1 MVPSLVDRR
10 DYPTLREAV
19 YLNQASLGL
28 IGSPAVNAMHDLLDR
43 VVRHGNLHMSDEEEV
58 AFLDGLRERA
68 ARLLAV
74 DGSRVAILS
83 SASELL
89 GQAPFL
95 LSPPPGS
102 KVVAVASDFPAI
114 TRPWLR
120 LSGRGECLVEF
131 VEDRPE
137 SDLTADLIA
146 RIDDRT
152 SVVAVGWVQ
161 YATGTVI
168 DVPRLRAA
176 TAAAGARLVLDA
188 TQGAGAMRCD
198 AGAWGADLVVSSGYK
213 WLGGHGGV
221 ALGALAPDVV
231 AQTPALPGWMGAP
244 SPFAFDARRMPLAED
259 ARRFTQSTMSY
270 VSVVGLTAAL
280 DQLLAAGLENVEHH
294 ATRLRDLLLDTVEDR
309 GWQPFRHRGSPAAAS
324 HIVSLARPG
333 ERVDGVL
340 ARLRDAADRVRRSA
354 EAGSGCPWPRT
365 TTKTTLP
372 LWRTSWRSESR
383 AEAWAAGSPS
393 CSGHTGRSGV
403 GEDPVEEAAGEDAP
417 LVVGGGVF
425 CWLIGFRVT
434 GLGGHRRRAGPSVR
448 GPGGHRRPIR
458 DCPGGRGAR
467 HLPDSPFP
475 RGNSD
480 STDGDTEGAPDVE
493 DKRVGVGV
501 RRSHSR
507 DCHLGLCP
515 CPCRARRRAWLP

>member
-1 MVPSLVDRR
+1 MVSSLVERA

-95 LSPPPGS
+95 LSPPPGC

-131 VEDRPE
+131 VEDRRG
-137 SDLTADLIA
+137 SDLTADLVA

-176 TAAAGARLVLDA
+176 TAAAGARLVLDV

-221 ALGALAPDVV
+221 AIGALVPEVV
-231 AQTPALPGWMGAP
+231 ARTPALPGWMGAP
-244 SPFAFDARRMPLAED
+244 SPFAFDATRMPLADD

-280 DQLLAAGLENVEHH
+280 DQLLTAGLENIEHH
-294 ATRLRDLLLDTVEDR
+294 ATRLGDLLLDAGEDR

-333 ERVDGVL
+333 EPVDGVL
-340 ARLRDAADRVRRSA
+340 TRLRG
-354 EAGSGCPWPRT
+354 AGIVCG
-365 TTKTTLP
+365 
-372 LWRTSWRSESR
+372 
-383 AEAWAAGSPS
+383 
-393 CSGHTGRSGV
+393 
-403 GEDPVEEAAGEDAP
+403 
-417 LVVGGGVF
+417 
-425 CWLIGFRVT
+425 
-434 GLGGHRRRAGPSVR
+434 VR
-448 GPGGHRRPIR
+448 G
-458 DCPGGRGAR
+458 GRLR
-467 HLPDSPFP
+467 VSL
-475 RGNSD
+475 
-480 STDGDTEGAPDVE
+480 APYNDEDDVA
-493 DKRVGVGV
+493 VLVAA
-501 RRSHSR
+501 
-507 DCHLGLCP
+507 L
-515 CPCRARRRAWLP
+515 A